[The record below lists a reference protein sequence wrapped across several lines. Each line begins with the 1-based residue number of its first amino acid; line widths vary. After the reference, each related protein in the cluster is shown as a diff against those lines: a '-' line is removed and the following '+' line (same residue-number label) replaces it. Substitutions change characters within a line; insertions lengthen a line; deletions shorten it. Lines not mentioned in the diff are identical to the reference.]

1 MTWGDTQ
8 HDRISQL
15 LAWVTNNTNVLR
27 LRKRVRPEGVTQLA
41 LWRRLQPVRA
51 RGNQINASRLREE
64 LNTCQMPISGRMLD
78 LIGAEL
84 VLILADRRRA
94 FDVGV
99 EKSEDRRDI
108 CSAAFISVER

>member
-8 HDRISQL
+8 DDRISQL
-15 LAWVTNNTNVLR
+15 LALVTNNTNVLR

-41 LWRRLQPVRA
+41 LRAATRSRA
-51 RGNQINASRLREE
+51 RQPDKSLPTSRGTEHLSDAYIRKDAF
-64 LNTCQMPISGRMLD
+64 D

-99 EKSEDRRDI
+99 EKSEDRRDT